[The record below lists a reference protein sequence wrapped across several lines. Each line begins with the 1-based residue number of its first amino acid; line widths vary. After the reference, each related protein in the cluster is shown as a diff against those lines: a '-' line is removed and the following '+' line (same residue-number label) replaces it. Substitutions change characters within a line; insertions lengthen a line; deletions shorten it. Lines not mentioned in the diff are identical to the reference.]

1 MPFDMMMI
9 SAKTKQTGWLLTGAL
24 FGVFLFT
31 TPAQAQYSDT
41 ARLMDRINQLENQV
55 QTLSRTVYRG
65 ETPAGNNRNTSSAAT
80 VDSSALGIYQ
90 DRVNQLEQSLRSLTN
105 QVEQQTYEIHQM
117 KERLDK
123 ALADIEMR
131 LSDGAANVSSP
142 PMVTSPRTLTP
153 PSSNPT
159 VQPLGSLGNQAGASA
174 ERDYEDAFALVR
186 EAKYAEAE
194 SRFKTFI
201 DKYPDHR
208 LTPNAQYWLA
218 ETYYV
223 RGDYHQAART
233 FATGYQNYPNAPKA
247 ADCLLKLSL
256 SLAKL
261 GKTEDACLS
270 LEQLKKEF
278 AGDTTPVMRRAVQES
293 RQLGCN

>member
-1 MPFDMMMI
+1 MIKI
-9 SAKTKQTGWLLTGAL
+9 SAKTKQTGWLFTGAL

-31 TPAQAQYSDT
+31 ASAQAQYSDT

-65 ETPAGNNRNTSSAAT
+65 EMPAGNNSRPPSASVGT
-80 VDSSALGIYQ
+80 VDSDALGIFQ
-90 DRVNQLEQSLRSLTN
+90 DRINQLDQSLRSLTG
-105 QVEQQTYEIHQM
+105 QVEQQNHEIRQL
-117 KERLDK
+117 KERLNK
-123 ALADIEMR
+123 ALVDIEMR
-131 LSDGAANVSSP
+131 LSDGAVNVSSSS
-142 PMVTSPRTLTP
+142 MVTSPRTLTP

-159 VQPLGSLGNQAGASA
+159 VQPLGTLGSQSGASA
-174 ERDYEDAFALVR
+174 ERDYEDAFALIR

-194 SRFKTFI
+194 NRFKTFI

-223 RGDYHQAART
+223 RGDYHQAARM